1 MHTQQRVR
9 DLLGPA
15 DPARGVALP
24 PSSLSAHDVILRAE
38 TSAPPA
44 PGPARRRTS
53 RRTVL
58 VGAAVAA
65 AAVASVGLV
74 PVLRDGSG
82 PIKPM
87 RPVDGIVLQPVGYE
101 IATDAEP
108 AGPHLRALAGRIT
121 AAPYDREGGRYAYHR
136 VKSWGGAIQE
146 SPEGYVASSVEERR
160 SWVTPDGRRWTDMTV
175 LGMEFPDAASRDY
188 WTKQLPAPAASQTA
202 SPPAGPV
209 EEPRDPDHPDR
220 NDWRL
225 PSDRAAL
232 ARWLGTDLPA
242 FELADDVYKTYY
254 RHLVP
259 RRTRAD
265 ILTILADKPGF
276 VWRGRV
282 VDRAGRPGLGITAD
296 LTLPAGQYP
305 ERAQMLLIF
314 DPGTGELL
322 AQEYLE
328 QAPRHRVLHY
338 GLLLEASRTDTLG

>member
-1 MHTQQRVR
+1 MRTQQQVR
-9 DLLGPA
+9 NLLGPA

-24 PSSLSAHDVILRAE
+24 PSSLSAHDVIMRAE

-44 PGPARRRTS
+44 PVPARRRTS

-65 AAVASVGLV
+65 AAVASAGVV
-74 PVLRDGSG
+74 PLLQDGSA
-82 PIKPM
+82 PTEPT

-101 IATDAEP
+101 IASDAEP

-121 AAPYDREGGRYAYHR
+121 DASYDREGGRYAYHR
-136 VKSWGGAIQE
+136 VKSWGGSMQQ
-146 SPEGYVASSVEERR
+146 SQEGYLVSYVEERR
-160 SWVTPDGRRWTDMTV
+160 SWATPDGRRWTDRTE

-188 WTKQLPAPAASQTA
+188 WTRQLPAPAVSQA
-202 SPPAGPV
+202 AAGPV
-209 EEPRDPDHPDR
+209 EEPRDQADR
-220 NDWRL
+220 RL
-225 PSDRAAL
+225 PADRAAL
-232 ARWLGTDLPA
+232 ARLLRTDLPA
-242 FELADDVYKTYY
+242 LDMADAVYNTYV

-282 VDRAGRPGLGITAD
+282 VDRAGRPGLAVTAD
-296 LTLPAGQYP
+296 LTLAADRP
-305 ERAQMLLIF
+305 EDTQRYQMLLIF

-328 QAPRHRVLHY
+328 QAPKQRVLHY
-338 GLLLEASRTDTLG
+338 GLLLQASHTDTLG

>member
-1 MHTQQRVR
+1 MRIQQQVR

-24 PSSLSAHDVILRAE
+24 PSSLTAHDVILRAE
-38 TSAPPA
+38 TSPA
-44 PGPARRRTS
+44 PMPSRRRTS

-65 AAVASVGLV
+65 AALASAGLV
-74 PVLRDGSG
+74 PVLWDGG
-82 PIKPM
+82 APT
-87 RPVDGIVLQPVGYE
+87 RPVDGTVLQPVGYE

-108 AGPHLRALAGRIT
+108 AGPYLRALAGRIT

-136 VKSWGGAIQE
+136 TKTWGGSMQQ
-146 SPEGYVASSVEERR
+146 SKEGYLVSDVEEHR
-160 SWVTPDGRRWTDMTV
+160 SWATPDGRRWTEDTM

-188 WTKQLPAPAASQTA
+188 WTRQLAAPAVSRVAPS
-202 SPPAGPV
+202 PAGPV
-209 EEPRDPDHPDR
+209 EEPRDPDR
-220 NDWRL
+220 NDGRL

-232 ARWLGTDLPA
+232 ARLLRIDLPA
-242 FELADDVYKTYY
+242 LDMADAVYQTYY

-259 RRTRAD
+259 QRTRAD

-282 VDRAGRPGLGITAD
+282 VDRAGRPGLGVTAD
-296 LTLPAGQYP
+296 LTLPGDRP
-305 ERAQMLLIF
+305 EDTQRYEMLLIF
-314 DPGTGELL
+314 DPNTGELL

-328 QAPRHRVLHY
+328 RAPEQRVLHY
-338 GLLLEASRTDTLG
+338 GLLLQASRTDTLG